1 MSVGARKKVPQGQTF
16 NPKRYRLVY
25 IPRGEA
31 ERRFLELHRHN
42 MDQAEKSGH
51 TVPSLLDTT
60 VMVIN
65 QAHKAMAD
73 QMAVDAI
80 KQVV

>member
-1 MSVGARKKVPQGQTF
+1 MSVGARKVPRGQSF
-16 NPKRYRLVY
+16 NPRRYRLVY

-31 ERRFLELHRHN
+31 ERRFMELHKYN
-42 MDQAEKSGH
+42 MDQAEKLGH

-65 QAHKAMAD
+65 QAHKTMAD
-73 QMAVDAI
+73 RMAVDAI
-80 KQVV
+80 KTAV